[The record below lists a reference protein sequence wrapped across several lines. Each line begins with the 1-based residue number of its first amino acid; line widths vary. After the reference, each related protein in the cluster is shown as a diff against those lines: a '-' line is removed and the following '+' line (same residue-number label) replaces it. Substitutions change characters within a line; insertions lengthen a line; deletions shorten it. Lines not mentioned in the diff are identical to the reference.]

1 MSRRMA
7 LRVAGLAL
15 LACCAAVPV
24 LPARWIMAVLPA
36 SWPLTV
42 VDARGTL
49 WAGSAT
55 LAVGTAARRRTLPDP
70 VQWRLSFTPMPGLV
84 VSHPWLGGPVSM
96 APGWQGI
103 RVSGQTLQLPAA
115 VLGALDARIAAIG
128 PGGELSARWPA
139 IVIAPAGQPAGARL
153 LDVEWRNA
161 ASSLTPVRPLGDYVL
176 ALKQGR
182 RGQADLLLSTRQGP
196 LLLNGAGT
204 LDSRGLRFE
213 GSAQADPG
221 AEAHI
226 HAGLHDL
233 LAALGPRKNNQAL
246 LSFR

>member
-1 MSRRMA
+1 MSRRIA
-7 LRVAGLAL
+7 LCVAGLAL
-15 LACCAAVPV
+15 LAGCAAALV
-24 LPARWIMAVLPA
+24 LPARWVMAMLPA
-36 SWPLTV
+36 HWPLTV

-55 LAVGTAARRRTLPDP
+55 LAVGTPARRRTLPGP
-70 VQWRLSFTPMPGLV
+70 VQWRLSLAPGPRLL
-84 VSHPWLGGPVSM
+84 VSHPWLGGPVNV
-96 APGWQGI
+96 APSWKGI
-103 RVSGQTLQLPAA
+103 RISAQTLRLPAA
-115 VLGALDARIAAIG
+115 VLGTLDARIAAIG
-128 PGGELSARWPA
+128 PAGELSAKWPA
-139 IVIAPAGQPAGARL
+139 ISIGPAGPPAGTRL

-176 ALKQGR
+176 AVKQGQH
-182 RGQADLLLSTRQGP
+182 GQADLLLSTRQGS

-204 LDSRGLRFE
+204 LDRRGLRFD
-213 GSAQADPG
+213 GSAQAAPT

-226 HAGLHDL
+226 HAALHDL